1 MLSTKNVVMLSGGLT
16 RDAEYRESPGIVE
29 MSLAVDGSGT
39 QKDVQNASG
48 YFDVKVWMNT
58 SKYSPAATAEN
69 VKKLLDEGVLTKGT
83 RVSIVGRLV
92 HERWTNKDTG
102 KIDSRVSIV
111 AETVDAY
118 RAGAGAS
125 NSNRETTS
133 SAQTTPVSSASA
145 LDDF

>member
-16 RDAEYRESPGIVE
+16 RDAEYRENPGIVE

-39 QKDVQNASG
+39 KKGEANASG
-48 YFDVKVWMNT
+48 YFDVKVWMNA
-58 SKYSPAATAEN
+58 SKYSPVATAEN
-69 VKKLLDEGVLTKGT
+69 VKRLLDEGVLTKGT

-92 HERWTNKDTG
+92 HERWENKETG
-102 KIDSRVSIV
+102 KTDSRVTIV

-118 RAGAGAS
+118 RAGASAKEISS
-125 NSNRETTS
+125 NTQTS
-133 SAQTTPVSSASA
+133 PVSASSS